1 MKKIKKDLVL
11 NNTKASVPNIAKAFA
26 FSPFPLGGVLGNA
39 KLNNPS
45 RMDTPAAT

>member
-11 NNTKASVPNIAKAFA
+11 NNTNASVPKIAKAFA

-39 KLNNPS
+39 KLNKPS
-45 RMDTPAAT
+45 TIDTPAAT